1 MKNIF
6 LILITALLVAAFQYF
21 LPWYTL
27 AIPTFFI
34 GFLGAKRKPFAAFL
48 VGFFA
53 VFLLWAM
60 MISIISF
67 QNNFILAKRISLLFF
82 KHEWVWLLVV
92 VNSFIGAI
100 VGGISALSGR
110 YLRDA
115 L

>member
-1 MKNIF
+1 MKNIL
-6 LILITALLVAAFQYF
+6 LIILTALLVAAFQYF

-27 AIPTFFI
+27 AVPTFAI

-53 VFLLWAM
+53 VFFLWAI
-60 MISIISF
+60 MISMISF
-67 QNNFILAKRISLLFF
+67 QNNFILAKRISQLFF

-92 VNSFIGAI
+92 VNSLIGAI

-115 L
+115 M